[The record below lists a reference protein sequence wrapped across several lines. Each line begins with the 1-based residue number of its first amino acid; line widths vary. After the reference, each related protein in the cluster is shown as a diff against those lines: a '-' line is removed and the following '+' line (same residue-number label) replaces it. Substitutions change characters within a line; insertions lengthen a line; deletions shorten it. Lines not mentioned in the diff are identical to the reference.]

1 MILRAREFAMK
12 TTEPVRPEDA
22 KVDSETEALVKE
34 RDATFDRDK
43 KTAIP
48 WSEAR
53 KNILAQPLPH

>member
-1 MILRAREFAMK
+1 MK

-34 RDATFDRDK
+34 RDATFDQDK